1 VGTIEYTLKKG
12 PNKMAPQSSLLS
24 FGSTP
29 KKKKTQPTPTT
40 KPAVAP
46 KETPKQTTP
55 KEKQEQKPTPKKNAV
70 TYAEYPED
78 LPPSYLVSVGYD
90 GKKQLA
96 KLRLYEPESQKIYFW
111 EDNTGHQPYCLT
123 SLPPKELEKLSRVTG
138 HTGFDHFEVVEKFNA
153 LLDKE
158 VTVTKVVAKD
168 PLAIGGRQS
177 GCLRDIIPID
187 YQKLTGIEE
196 PPKVWESYIRYY
208 QSYIYD
214 RDVALGMLYKIEKGN
229 LVRVQRKS
237 AEATIQKILDL
248 FPDVGKEFLQAVETW
263 ARLLESPAPDFLRV
277 GLDIEVTSSVA
288 TRVPD
293 PQEAAHP
300 VACVAMYGS
309 DGKKQLFVLRREGM
323 KQGYKE
329 LPSDSEVTYFDD
341 EKGLLLKLFEAL
353 REYPFVF
360 TFNGDEFDL
369 PYLYNRAKNKFK
381 IDRNQ
386 IPIEVGRRVCNVS
399 HGVHID
405 LYKYF
410 FNRSIQ
416 IYAFGNKYRD
426 ITLDAIGTAL
436 LEMPKIKFTK
446 TISELSYTELARYN
460 LRDSEIT
467 LKLTTFNDNLVMK
480 LILAMSR
487 IARMPM
493 EDVSRQGVSRWIRNF
508 MYYEHRQR
516 KMLIP
521 NSEDILATKGG
532 TSTTAII
539 KGKKYKGAIV
549 VDPVPGV
556 HFNVAVM
563 DFASLYPSIIK
574 VYNLGYQTLL
584 CPHEECKAN
593 KVPETSH
600 WICTKDKALE
610 SLLIGSL
617 RDLRVKWYKPK
628 IKDTTL
634 PEDLRS
640 WYNVIPSALKVVL
653 NASYGVFGSP
663 AFGLYCPPVAEATA
677 ALGRHVITQTIEKA
691 RSLDIEVL
699 YGDTDSLFLKSP
711 TPEQIQIMADWSK
724 KTMGMEL
731 EVEKV
736 YRYAVFSSRKKNYL
750 GILKGGGVDVKG
762 MTGKKRHIPPYIK
775 KAFYMLEDRLEQVQ
789 TPAEFEDAKKEIK
802 QIIRD
807 RYLRLKQRKWGD
819 TPEELAFHVVLGK
832 PLKDY
837 KKTTPQHVKAARELE
852 KMGYEMKAGDLISF
866 VKTMKE
872 PRVKPVQIAANS
884 EVDVDKYVAYLQ
896 STFDQILDALGL
908 DFEEIIGLTKLE
920 RFM

>member
-1 VGTIEYTLKKG
+1 MTT
-12 PNKMAPQSSLLS
+12 SSLLDF
-24 FGSTP
+24 FGNP
-29 KKKKTQPTPTT
+29 AQKKKEEPP
-40 KPAVAP
+40 PSP
-46 KETPKQTTP
+46 P
-55 KEKQEQKPTPKKNAV
+55 PTPKPETTPETKPV
-70 TYAEYPED
+70 VYPDFPEN
-78 LPPSYLVSVGYD
+78 LPPSYLVSVDYN

-96 KLRLYEPESQKIYFW
+96 TIKLYEPTSKKIYFW
-111 EDNTGHQPYCLT
+111 DDNTGHKPYLLT
-123 SLPPKELEKLSRVTG
+123 SLPPEELQKLSRVTG
-138 HTGFDHFEVVEKFNA
+138 HPGFDHFETVEKFDP
-153 LLDKE
+153 LLDKN

-177 GCLRDIIPID
+177 GCIRDIIPED
-187 YQKLTGIEE
+187 YKKLTGIEE

-214 RDVALGMLYKIEKGN
+214 NNLAPGMLYKIHDGN
-229 LVRVQRKS
+229 LVRVQQKS
-237 AEATIQKILDL
+237 SEGTIKQILSL
-248 FPDVGKEFLQAVETW
+248 FPDVGKEFLEAVENW
-263 ARLLESPAPDFLRV
+263 ARLLESPAPDFLRA
-277 GLDIEVTSSVA
+277 GLDIEVASSIA

-293 PQEAAHP
+293 PHEAEHP
-300 VACVAMYGS
+300 VVCVALYGS
-309 DGKKQLFVLRREGM
+309 DGRKLLFILRREGINEGN
-323 KQGYKE
+323 KK
-329 LPSDSEVTYFDD
+329 LPPDAVVEYFDSEI
-341 EKGLLLKLFEAL
+341 GLLQAVFEAL
-353 REYPFVF
+353 REYPLIF

-369 PYLYNRAKNKFK
+369 PYLYNRARNRFGFEKNE
-381 IDRNQ
+381 
-386 IPIEVGRRVCNVS
+386 IPIEVGRRVC
-399 HGVHID
+399 GIRYGIHID
-405 LYKYF
+405 LYKFF

-416 IYAFGNKYRD
+416 IYAFSNRYRD
-426 ITLDAIGTAL
+426 ITLDEIGTAL
-436 LEMPKIKFTK
+436 LDMPKIEFTK
-446 TISELSYTELARYN
+446 PLAELSYTELAEYN

-487 IARMPM
+487 ISHMTM

-508 MYYEHRQR
+508 LYHEHRQR
-516 KMLIP
+516 NMLIP
-521 NSEDILATKGG
+521 NAEDILALKGG

-574 VYNLGYQTLL
+574 VYNIGYQTLL
-584 CPHEECKAN
+584 CNHEECKSN

-600 WICTKDKALE
+600 WICTKNKALE

-617 RDLRVKWYKPK
+617 RDLRVKWYKQK
-628 IKDTTL
+628 AKDKTL

-640 WYNVIPSALKVVL
+640 WYNVIPSALKVIL

-677 ALGRHVITQTIEKA
+677 AIGRHVITQTIEKA
-691 RSLDIEVL
+691 RSLNIEVL
-699 YGDTDSLFLKSP
+699 YGDTDSLFLKNPS
-711 TPEQIQIMADWSK
+711 PEQIEIMADWSK

-731 EVEKV
+731 EVEKF

-750 GILKGGGVDVKG
+750 GILRDGGVDVKG

-775 KAFYMLEDRLEQVQ
+775 KAFYALEERLEQVQ
-789 TPAEFEDAKKEIK
+789 SPAEFEEAKKEIK

-807 RYLRLKQRKWGD
+807 RYLRLKQRRWGE

-832 PLKDY
+832 PLESY
-837 KKTTPQHVKAARELE
+837 TKTTPQHVKAARLL
-852 KMGYEMKAGDLISF
+852 KDMGYDMKVGDLISF
-866 VKTMKE
+866 VKVTKE
-872 PRVKPVQIAANS
+872 PRVKPVQIASNS
-884 EVDVDKYVAYLQ
+884 EVDVDKYVAYLH

-908 DFEEIIGLTKLE
+908 EFDEIIGLTKLE

>member
-1 VGTIEYTLKKG
+1 MTE
-12 PNKMAPQSSLLS
+12 QSLLDF
-24 FGSTP
+24 FG
-29 KKKKTQPTPTT
+29 
-40 KPAVAP
+40 KP
-46 KETPKQTTP
+46 
-55 KEKQEQKPTPKKNAV
+55 EKQKQKEAKPSPPPEKESPQLPPEEKHPQPEPQQKPEADVYPD
-70 TYAEYPED
+70 YPED
-78 LPPSYLVSVGYD
+78 LPASYIVSVTYN

-96 KLRLYEPESQKIYFW
+96 TLKLYEPRSQRIYFW
-111 EDNTGHQPYCLT
+111 DDNTGHKPYCLT
-123 SLPPKELEKLSRVTG
+123 SLPPKELGKLGRVTG
-138 HTGFDHFEVVEKFNA
+138 HSGFDHFEVMEKFDP
-153 LLDKE
+153 LLDKQ

-168 PLAIGGRQS
+168 PLAIGGRAS
-177 GCLRDIIPID
+177 GCLRDIIPD
-187 YQKLTGIEE
+187 EYQKLTGIED

-214 RDVALGMLYKIEKGN
+214 NNLALGMLYKIQKGN
-229 LVRVQRKS
+229 LVAVQEKTS
-237 AEATIQKILDL
+237 EGNVKQILSL
-248 FPDVGKEFLQAVETW
+248 FSGVSEEFLQSVKKW
-263 ARLLESPAPDFLRV
+263 ARLLESPAPEFRRV
-277 GLDIEVTSSVA
+277 ALDIEVSSSVA

-293 PQEAAHP
+293 PNEASQP
-300 VACVAMYGS
+300 VVCVALYGS
-309 DGKKQLFVLRREGM
+309 DQKKQLFVLRREGIRM
-323 KQGYKE
+323 GNKK
-329 LPSDSEVTYFDD
+329 LPPDAIVKYFDD
-341 EKGLLLKLFEAL
+341 EKVLLQELFEAL
-353 REYPFVF
+353 RDYPFVL

-369 PYLYNRAKNKFK
+369 PYLYNRA
-381 IDRNQ
+381 RNRFSIERSQ
-386 IPIEVGRRVCNVS
+386 IPIDPGRRVFHIS

-405 LYKYF
+405 LYKFF

-426 ITLDAIGTAL
+426 ISLDAIGTAL
-436 LEMPKIKFTK
+436 LELPKIEFSKPL
-446 TISELSYTELARYN
+446 SELSYTELAEYN

-467 LKLTTFNDNLVMK
+467 LDLTAFNDNLVMK

-516 KMLIP
+516 NMLIP
-521 NSEDILATKGG
+521 NAEDILAIKGG
-532 TSTTAII
+532 ASTKAII

-584 CPHEECKAN
+584 CRHEECKSN

-600 WICTKDKALE
+600 WICTKNKALE

-628 IKDTTL
+628 TKDKSL
-634 PEDLRS
+634 PKNLQS
-640 WYNVIPSALKVVL
+640 WYNVIPSALKVIL

-677 ALGRHVITQTIEKA
+677 AIGRHVITQTIEKA
-691 RSLDIEVL
+691 RTQNIEVL
-699 YGDTDSLFLKSP
+699 YGDTDSLFLKNPS
-711 TPEQIQIMADWSK
+711 PEQVETLAEWSK

-731 EVEKV
+731 EVEKW

-775 KAFYMLEDRLEQVQ
+775 KAFYTLEDRLEQVQ
-789 TPAEFEDAKKEIK
+789 SPTEFEEAKKEIK

-807 RYLRLKQRKWGD
+807 RYLRLKQRRWGE

-832 PLKDY
+832 PLEAY
-837 KKTTPQHVKAARELE
+837 TKTTPQHVKAALFLK
-852 KMGYEMKAGDLISF
+852 KMGHEIKAGDLISF
-866 VKTMKE
+866 VKVLKE
-872 PRVKPVQIAANS
+872 PHVKPVQIASNS
-884 EVDVDKYVAYLQ
+884 EIDVDKYVAYLR

-908 DFEEIIGLTKLE
+908 DFDEIIGLTKLE

>member
-1 VGTIEYTLKKG
+1 MT
-12 PNKMAPQSSLLS
+12 ASLLD
-24 FGSTP
+24 FCEKP
-29 KKKKTQPTPTT
+29 KKQEKEKPTASTQSPPVPQPPLSPENKTQTET
-40 KPAVAP
+40 KPVVYSDY
-46 KETPKQTTP
+46 
-55 KEKQEQKPTPKKNAV
+55 PT
-70 TYAEYPED
+70 D
-78 LPPSYLVSVGYD
+78 LPPSYLVSVTYE
-90 GKKQLA
+90 GKKQLTSL
-96 KLRLYEPESQKIYFW
+96 KLYEPLSQKIYFW
-111 EDNTGHQPYCLT
+111 DDNTGHKPYLLT

-138 HTGFDHFEVVEKFNA
+138 HTGFDHFETVEKFDP

-177 GCLRDIIPID
+177 GCLRDIIPED

-196 PPKVWESYIRYY
+196 PPKVWESFIRYY

-214 RDVALGMLYKIEKGN
+214 NNLAPGMLYKIQKGN
-229 LVRVQRKS
+229 LVPVKQKS
-237 AEATIQKILDL
+237 IEGTVEKILSL
-248 FPDVGKEFLQAVETW
+248 FPDVGKEFLQSVETW
-263 ARLLESPAPDFLRV
+263 ARLLESPAPEFRRV
-277 GLDIEVTSSVA
+277 GLDIEVSSSVA

-293 PQEAAHP
+293 PHEASSP
-300 VACVAMYGS
+300 VVCVALYGS
-309 DGKKQLFVLRREGM
+309 DQKKQLFVLKRDGIEKGN
-323 KQGYKE
+323 KK
-329 LPSDSEVTYFDD
+329 LPPDAVVKYFDSEKV
-341 EKGLLLKLFEAL
+341 LLQKLFEAL
-353 REYPFVF
+353 REYPFVL

-369 PYLYNRAKNKFK
+369 PYLYNRARNHFN
-381 IDRNQ
+381 IERNQ
-386 IPIEVGRRVCNVS
+386 IPIDVGRRVCSFS

-405 LYKYF
+405 LYKFF

-426 ITLDAIGTAL
+426 ITLNEIGTAL
-436 LEMPKIKFTK
+436 LELPKVEFDKPL
-446 TISELSYTELARYN
+446 SELSYTELAEYN

-467 LKLTTFNDNLVMK
+467 LNLTAFNDNLVMK
-480 LILAMSR
+480 LILAISR

-508 MYYEHRQR
+508 LYFEHRQR
-516 KMLIP
+516 NFLIP
-521 NSEDILATKGG
+521 NAEDILALKGG
-532 TSTTAII
+532 TSTTAMI

-584 CPHEECKAN
+584 CNHEECKAN
-593 KVPETSH
+593 KVPETSS
-600 WICTKDKALE
+600 WICTKNKALE

-628 IKDTTL
+628 AKDKTL
-634 PEDLRS
+634 PKDLRS
-640 WYNVIPSALKVVL
+640 WYNVIPSALKVIL

-677 ALGRHVITQTIEKA
+677 AIGRDVITKTIEKA
-691 RSLDIEVL
+691 QSLGIEVL
-699 YGDTDSLFLKSP
+699 YGDTDSLFLKNPSA
-711 TPEQIQIMADWSK
+711 EQVEIMEEWSK

-731 EVEKV
+731 EVEKW

-775 KAFYMLEDRLEQVQ
+775 KAFYALEDRLEQVQ
-789 TPAEFEDAKKEIK
+789 SPSEFEEAKKEIK
-802 QIIRD
+802 KIIRD
-807 RYLRLKQRKWGD
+807 RYLRLKQRRWGD
-819 TPEELAFHVVLGK
+819 TPEDLAFHVVLGK
-832 PLKDY
+832 PPEAY
-837 KKTTPQHVKAARELE
+837 TKTTPQHVKAALML
-852 KMGYEMKAGDLISF
+852 KQIGYEMKAGDLISY
-866 VKTMKE
+866 VKVLKG
-872 PRVKPVQIAANS
+872 VKPVQIASNS
-884 EVDVDKYVAYLQ
+884 EVDVDKYVEYLH

-908 DFEEIIGLTKLE
+908 DFDEIIGLTKLE

>member
-1 VGTIEYTLKKG
+1 MTTSLLDFCPKQKK
-12 PNKMAPQSSLLS
+12 PEKQTKTEQTPSTPIKPEQAAPPLPEKMAQQKKERIVYSD
-24 FGSTP
+24 FP
-29 KKKKTQPTPTT
+29 K
-40 KPAVAP
+40 
-46 KETPKQTTP
+46 
-55 KEKQEQKPTPKKNAV
+55 
-70 TYAEYPED
+70 D
-78 LPPSYLVSVGYD
+78 LPSSYLVSVSYD

-96 KLRLYEPESQKIYFW
+96 TLGLYEPESQKIYFW
-111 EDNTGHQPYCLT
+111 DDNTGHKPYCLT
-123 SLPPKELEKLSRVTG
+123 SLPPEELQKLSRVTG
-138 HTGFDHFEVVEKFNA
+138 HPGFDHFETLKKFDP

-177 GCLRDIIPID
+177 GCMRDIIPED
-187 YQKLTGIEE
+187 YQKLTGIQD

-214 RDVALGMLYKIEKGN
+214 NNLAPGMLYKIQNGN
-229 LVRVQRKS
+229 LVAVQQKS
-237 AEATIQKILDL
+237 DEGTVEKILKL
-248 FPDVGKEFLQAVETW
+248 FPEVDNAFLKSVEKW
-263 ARLLESPAPDFLRV
+263 ARLLESPAPEFLRA
-277 GLDIEVTSSVA
+277 GLDIEVSSPVA

-293 PQEAAHP
+293 PNKAEDP
-300 VACVAMYGS
+300 VACAALYGS
-309 DGKKQLFVLRREGM
+309 NGRKQLFVLKREGIRQGN
-323 KQGYKE
+323 KQ
-329 LPSDSEVTYFDD
+329 LPPDAVVTYFDAD
-341 EKGLLLKLFEAL
+341 KEKELLLKLFEAL
-353 REYPFVF
+353 REYPFVL

-369 PYLYNRAKNKFK
+369 PYLYNRAKNLG
-381 IDRNQ
+381 IARRQ
-386 IPIEVGRRVCNVS
+386 IPIDAGRRVFHVS

-405 LYKYF
+405 LYKFF

-426 ITLDAIGTAL
+426 ITLNEVCTAVL
-436 LEMPKIKFTK
+436 GLPKIAFEKPL
-446 TISELSYTELARYN
+446 SELSYTELAEYN

-467 LKLTTFNDNLVMK
+467 LNLTSYNDNLVMK
-480 LILAMSR
+480 LILALSR

-508 MYYEHRQR
+508 LYFEHRQR
-516 KMLIP
+516 GMLIP
-521 NSEDILATKGG
+521 NAEDILAIKGG

-584 CPHEECKAN
+584 CRHEECKSN
-593 KVPETSH
+593 KVPETDH
-600 WICTKDKALE
+600 WICTKEKALE

-628 IKDTTL
+628 SKDTTL

-640 WYNVIPSALKVVL
+640 WYNVIPSALKVIL

-677 ALGRHVITQTIEKA
+677 AIGRHVITKTIEKA
-691 RSLDIEVL
+691 RTLNIEVL
-699 YGDTDSLFLKSP
+699 YGDTDSLFLKNPSH
-711 TPEQIQIMADWSK
+711 EQVEIMAEWSK

-731 EVEKV
+731 EVEKW

-762 MTGKKRHIPPYIK
+762 MTGKKRHIPVYIK
-775 KAFYMLEDRLEQVQ
+775 KAFYSLEDRLEQVQ
-789 TPAEFEDAKKEIK
+789 SPAEFEEAKKEIK

-807 RYLRLKQRKWGD
+807 RYLRLKQRRWGE

-832 PLKDY
+832 PPSAY
-837 KKTTPQHVKAARELE
+837 TKTTPQHVKAALMLE
-852 KMGYEMKAGDLISF
+852 KLGYKMTTGDLITY
-866 VKTMKE
+866 VKVVKG
-872 PRVKPVQIAANS
+872 VKPLQLASNS
-884 EVDVDKYVAYLQ
+884 EVDVDKYVAYLH
-896 STFDQILDALGL
+896 SVFDQILDALGL

>member
-1 VGTIEYTLKKG
+1 MSKKNLLDFFDN
-12 PNKMAPQSSLLS
+12 PKQKQKKSPESPSPEKQSPS
-24 FGSTP
+24 
-29 KKKKTQPTPTT
+29 KKKTVVYPDF
-40 KPAVAP
+40 
-46 KETPKQTTP
+46 
-55 KEKQEQKPTPKKNAV
+55 
-70 TYAEYPED
+70 PED
-78 LPPSYLVSVGYD
+78 LPPSYLVSVIYD

-96 KLRLYEPESQKIYFW
+96 SLKLYEPVSQKIYFW
-111 EDNTGHQPYCLT
+111 DDTTGHKPYCLT
-123 SLPPKELEKLSRVTG
+123 SLPPKELKKLSRVTS
-138 HTGFDHFEVVEKFNA
+138 HSGFDHFETVEKFDP
-153 LLDKE
+153 LLDKQ

-177 GCLRDIIPID
+177 GCLRDVIPED
-187 YQKLTGIEE
+187 YQKLTGFEE

-214 RDVALGMLYKIEKGN
+214 NNLALGMLYKIQKGK
-229 LVRVQRKS
+229 VVPVKQKS
-237 AEATIQKILDL
+237 SEGTVEKILSL
-248 FPDVGKEFLQAVETW
+248 FSGVSEEFLQSVEKW
-263 ARLLESPAPDFLRV
+263 ARLLESPAPEFRRV
-277 GLDIEVTSSVA
+277 ALDIEVSSPVA

-293 PQEAAHP
+293 PQKADNP
-300 VACVAMYGS
+300 VVCVALFGS
-309 DGKKQLFVLRREGM
+309 DGKKQILVLKRKGIEKGD
-323 KQGYKE
+323 KKLSPDAIVE
-329 LPSDSEVTYFDD
+329 YFND
-341 EKGLLLKLFEAL
+341 EKVLLQKLFEAL
-353 REYPFVF
+353 REYPFVL
-360 TFNGDEFDL
+360 TFNGDDFDL
-369 PYLYNRAKNKFK
+369 PYLYNRARNHFNF
-381 IDRNQ
+381 DRSQ
-386 IPIEVGRRVCNVS
+386 IPIEVGRRVCRLS
-399 HGVHID
+399 HGIHID
-405 LYKYF
+405 LYKFF

-426 ITLDAIGTAL
+426 ISLNAIGTAIL
-436 LEMPKIKFTK
+436 DLPKIEFEKPL
-446 TISELSYTELARYN
+446 SELSYTELAEYN

-467 LKLTTFNDNLVMK
+467 LDLTTFNDNLVMK
-480 LILAMSR
+480 LILALSR

-508 MYYEHRQR
+508 LYFEHRQR
-516 KMLIP
+516 NFLIP
-521 NSEDILATKGG
+521 NSDDILALKGG
-532 TSTTAII
+532 TTTTAII

-556 HFNVAVM
+556 HFSVAVM

-584 CPHEECKAN
+584 CKHEECKTN

-600 WICTKDKALE
+600 WICTKKKALE

-628 IKDTTL
+628 SKDKTL
-634 PEDLRS
+634 PKDLQS
-640 WYNVIPSALKVVL
+640 WYNVIPSALKVIL

-663 AFGLYCPPVAEATA
+663 AFSLYCPPVAEATA
-677 ALGRHVITQTIEKA
+677 AIGRDVITKTIKKA

-699 YGDTDSLFLKSP
+699 YGDTDSLFLKNPS
-711 TPEQIQIMADWSK
+711 PEQVEIMAEWSK

-731 EVEKV
+731 EVEKW

-775 KAFYMLEDRLEQVQ
+775 KAFYALEDRLEQVQ
-789 TPAEFEDAKKEIK
+789 SPAEFEEAKKEIK
-802 QIIRD
+802 KIIRD
-807 RYLRLKQRKWGD
+807 RYLRLKQRRWGE

-837 KKTTPQHVKAARELE
+837 KKTTPQHVKAALLLK

-866 VKTMKE
+866 VKVLKE
-872 PRVKPVQIAANS
+872 PRVKPVQIASNS
-884 EVDVDKYVAYLQ
+884 EVDVDKYVAYLH

-908 DFEEIIGLTKLE
+908 DFDEIIGLTKLE

>member
-1 VGTIEYTLKKG
+1 MTASLLDFCEKPKKHEKEK
-12 PNKMAPQSSLLS
+12 PTASTPPPPAPQSQA
-24 FGSTP
+24 TP
-29 KKKKTQPTPTT
+29 ENRTRAEIKTVDYPDYPT
-40 KPAVAP
+40 
-46 KETPKQTTP
+46 
-55 KEKQEQKPTPKKNAV
+55 
-70 TYAEYPED
+70 D
-78 LPPSYLVSVGYD
+78 LPPSYLVSVTYD

-96 KLRLYEPESQKIYFW
+96 TLKLYEPQSQKIYFW
-111 EDNTGHQPYCLT
+111 DDNTGHKPYCLT
-123 SLPPKELEKLSRVTG
+123 SLPPAELEKLSRVTG
-138 HTGFDHFEVVEKFNA
+138 HTGFDHLETVEKFDP
-153 LLDKE
+153 LLDKQ

-177 GCLRDIIPID
+177 GCIRDIIPED

-214 RDVALGMLYKIEKGN
+214 NNLAPGMLYKIQQGKLVAVQQKSSEGN
-229 LVRVQRKS
+229 V
-237 AEATIQKILDL
+237 EKILRL
-248 FPDVGKEFLQAVETW
+248 FPDVGKEFLESVEKW
-263 ARLLESPAPDFLRV
+263 ARLLESPAPEFRRV
-277 GLDIEVTSSVA
+277 GLDIEVSSSVA

-293 PQEAAHP
+293 PHEAASP
-300 VACVAMYGS
+300 VVCVALYGS
-309 DGKKQLFVLRREGM
+309 DQKKQLFVLKRDGIEKGN
-323 KQGYKE
+323 KK
-329 LPSDSEVTYFDD
+329 LPPDAVVKYFDSE
-341 EKGLLLKLFEAL
+341 KMLLQKVFEAL
-353 REYPFVF
+353 REYPFVL
-360 TFNGDEFDL
+360 TFNGDDFDL
-369 PYLYNRAKNKFK
+369 PYLYNRARNHFSFE
-381 IDRNQ
+381 RNQ
-386 IPIEVGRRVCNVS
+386 IPIEVGRRVCSVS
-399 HGVHID
+399 YGVHID
-405 LYKYF
+405 LYKFF

-426 ITLDAIGTAL
+426 ITLNEIGTAL
-436 LEMPKIKFTK
+436 LELPKIEFTK
-446 TISELSYTELARYN
+446 PFSELSYTELAEYN

-467 LKLTTFNDNLVMK
+467 LNLTAFNDNLVMK
-480 LILAMSR
+480 LALAMSR

-493 EDVSRQGVSRWIRNF
+493 EDVTRQGVSRWIRNF
-508 MYYEHRQR
+508 LYFEHRQR
-516 KMLIP
+516 NFLIP
-521 NSEDILATKGG
+521 NAEDILAIKGG
-532 TSTTAII
+532 TSTQAII

-584 CPHEECKAN
+584 CNHEECKTN

-600 WICTKDKALE
+600 WICTRNKALE

-617 RDLRVKWYKPK
+617 RDLRVKWYKSK
-628 IKDTTL
+628 AKDKTL
-634 PEDLRS
+634 PKDLRS
-640 WYNVIPSALKVVL
+640 WYNVIPSALKVIL

-677 ALGRHVITQTIEKA
+677 AIGRDVITKTIEKA
-691 RSLDIEVL
+691 QSLGIEVL
-699 YGDTDSLFLKSP
+699 YGDTDSLFLKNPSR
-711 TPEQIQIMADWSK
+711 EQVEIMAEWSK

-731 EVEKV
+731 EVEKW

-775 KAFYMLEDRLEQVQ
+775 KAFYALEDRLEQVQ
-789 TPAEFEDAKKEIK
+789 SPSDFEEAKREIK

-807 RYLRLKQRKWGD
+807 RYLRLKQRRWGD

-832 PLKDY
+832 PPEAY
-837 KKTTPQHVKAARELE
+837 TKTTPQHVKAALML
-852 KMGYEMKAGDLISF
+852 KQIGYDMKAGDLISY
-866 VKTMKE
+866 VKVLKG
-872 PRVKPVQIAANS
+872 VKPVQIASNS
-884 EVDVDKYVAYLQ
+884 EIDVDKYVEYLH

-908 DFEEIIGLTKLE
+908 DFDEIIGLTKLE

>member
-1 VGTIEYTLKKG
+1 MT
-12 PNKMAPQSSLLS
+12 AQSSLDL
-24 FGSTP
+24 FGIP
-29 KKKKTQPTPTT
+29 QKKEK
-40 KPAVAP
+40 
-46 KETPKQTTP
+46 KQTASP
-55 KEKQEQKPTPKKNAV
+55 SPDQKPPEHSSPRTRTVEAKKPIIV
-70 TYAEYPED
+70 YPDFPED
-78 LPPSYLVSVGYD
+78 LPPSYLVSVTYD

-96 KLRLYEPESQKIYFW
+96 TLKLYEPKSQKIYFW
-111 EDNTGHQPYCLT
+111 DDNTGHKPYCLT
-123 SLPPKELEKLSRVTG
+123 SLPPKELEKLRRVTG
-138 HTGFDHFEVVEKFNA
+138 HSGFDHFETVEKFDP
-153 LLDKE
+153 LLDRQ

-168 PLAIGGRQS
+168 PLAIGGRSS
-177 GCLRDIIPID
+177 GCLRDVIPED

-214 RDVALGMLYKIEKGN
+214 NNLAPGMLYKIQKGK
-229 LVRVQRKS
+229 LVSVQQKAS
-237 AEATIQKILDL
+237 EGTVEKILSL
-248 FPDVGKEFLQAVETW
+248 FSGVSEEFLQSVEKW
-263 ARLLESPAPDFLRV
+263 ARLLESPAPEFRRV
-277 GLDIEVTSSVA
+277 ALDIEVSSPVA

-293 PQEAAHP
+293 PHEAAQP
-300 VACVAMYGS
+300 VVCVALYGS
-309 DGKKQLFVLRREGM
+309 DHKKQLFVLRREGIREGN
-323 KQGYKE
+323 KKLPPDAIVEYFDSEKE
-329 LPSDSEVTYFDD
+329 LF
-341 EKGLLLKLFEAL
+341 KKLFEAL
-353 REYPFVF
+353 RDYPFVL

-369 PYLYNRAKNKFK
+369 PYLYNRARNHFSF
-381 IDRNQ
+381 DRSQ
-386 IPIEVGRRVCNVS
+386 IPIDPGRRVFHIS

-405 LYKYF
+405 LYKFF

-426 ITLDAIGTAL
+426 ITLDAVGTAL
-436 LEMPKIKFTK
+436 LELPKIEFSKPL
-446 TISELSYTELARYN
+446 SELNYTELAEYN

-467 LKLTTFNDNLVMK
+467 LNLTAFNDNLVMK

-487 IARMPM
+487 IAHMPM

-508 MYYEHRQR
+508 LYFEHRQR
-516 KMLIP
+516 NMLIP
-521 NSEDILATKGG
+521 NAKDILAIKGG
-532 TSTTAII
+532 TTTTAII

-584 CPHEECKAN
+584 CKHEECKTN
-593 KVPETSH
+593 KVPETTH
-600 WICTKDKALE
+600 WICTKNKALE

-628 IKDTTL
+628 SKDKTL
-634 PEDLRS
+634 PKDLRS
-640 WYNVIPSALKVVL
+640 WYNVIPSALKVIL

-677 ALGRHVITQTIEKA
+677 AIGRHVITQTIEKA
-691 RSLDIEVL
+691 RALNIEVL
-699 YGDTDSLFLKSP
+699 YGDTDSLFLKNPSS
-711 TPEQIQIMADWSK
+711 EQVEIMAEWSK

-731 EVEKV
+731 EVEKW

-775 KAFYMLEDRLEQVQ
+775 KAFYALEDRLEQVQ
-789 TPAEFEDAKKEIK
+789 SPTEFEEAKKEIK

-807 RYLRLKQRKWGD
+807 RYLRLKQRRWGEN
-819 TPEELAFHVVLGK
+819 PEELAFHVVLGK
-832 PLKDY
+832 PLESY
-837 KKTTPQHVKAARELE
+837 TKTTPQHVKAALLLK

-866 VKTMKE
+866 VKVLKE
-872 PRVKPVQIAANS
+872 PRVKPVQIASNS
-884 EVDVDKYVAYLQ
+884 EIDVDKYVAYLH

>member
-1 VGTIEYTLKKG
+1 MTE
-12 PNKMAPQSSLLS
+12 QSLLD
-24 FGSTP
+24 FWGKP
-29 KKKKTQPTPTT
+29 EQQNKKKEP
-40 KPAVAP
+40 KPSPPPEPLPETEAP
-46 KETPKQTTP
+46 KET
-55 KEKQEQKPTPKKNAV
+55 KPVVYTDF
-70 TYAEYPED
+70 PED
-78 LPPSYLVSVGYD
+78 LPPSYLVSVTYD

-96 KLRLYEPESQKIYFW
+96 SLKLYEPISQKIYFW
-111 EDNTGHQPYCLT
+111 DDNTGHKPYCLT
-123 SLPPKELEKLSRVTG
+123 SLPPEEIQKLSRVTG
-138 HTGFDHFEVVEKFNA
+138 HTGFDHLETVQKFDP
-153 LLDKE
+153 LLDKQ

-177 GCLRDIIPID
+177 GCIRDIIPED
-187 YQKLTGIEE
+187 YPKLTGIEE

-214 RDVALGMLYKIEKGN
+214 NNLAPGMLYKIQKGN
-229 LVRVQRKS
+229 LVPVQQKS
-237 AEATIQKILDL
+237 SEGTVEKILSL
-248 FPDVGKEFLQAVETW
+248 FPDVGKEFLESVEQW
-263 ARLLESPAPDFLRV
+263 ARLLESPAPNFRRV
-277 GLDIEVTSSVA
+277 ALDIEVSSPVA
-288 TRVPD
+288 TRIPD

-300 VACVAMYGS
+300 VICVTLFGS
-309 DGKKQLFVLRREGM
+309 DRKKEILILKRDDIEKGD
-323 KQGYKE
+323 KK
-329 LPSDSEVTYFDD
+329 LPSDADVKYFDS
-341 EKGLLLKLFEAL
+341 EKKLLQKLFDAL
-353 REYPFVF
+353 REYPFVL
-360 TFNGDEFDL
+360 TFNGDDFDL
-369 PYLYNRAKNKFK
+369 PYLYNRARNHFNFE
-381 IDRNQ
+381 RNQ
-386 IPIEVGRRVCNVS
+386 IPIEIGRRVCHFS

-405 LYKYF
+405 LYKFF

-436 LEMPKIKFTK
+436 LELPKIEFNKPL
-446 TISELSYTELARYN
+446 SELSYTELAQYN

-467 LKLTTFNDNLVMK
+467 LDLTTFNDNLVMK
-480 LILAMSR
+480 LILAISR

-508 MYYEHRQR
+508 LYHAHRQR
-516 KMLIP
+516 NFLIP
-521 NSEDILATKGG
+521 NAEDILALKGG
-532 TSTTAII
+532 TSTQAII

-556 HFNVAVM
+556 HFDVAVM

-584 CPHEECKAN
+584 CNHEECKAN

-600 WICTKDKALE
+600 WICTKNKALE

-628 IKDTTL
+628 SKDKTL

-640 WYNVIPSALKVVL
+640 WYNVIPSALKVIL

-677 ALGRHVITQTIEKA
+677 AIGRHVITQTIEKA
-691 RSLDIEVL
+691 KSLDIEVL
-699 YGDTDSLFLKSP
+699 YGDTDSLFLKNPS
-711 TPEQIQIMADWSK
+711 PEQIKILEEWSK

-731 EVEKV
+731 EVEKF

-750 GILKGGGVDVKG
+750 GILRDGGVDVKG

-775 KAFYMLEDRLEQVQ
+775 KAFYALEDRLEQVQ
-789 TPAEFEDAKKEIK
+789 SPAEFEEAKKEIK
-802 QIIRD
+802 TIIRD
-807 RYLRLKQRKWGD
+807 RYLRLKQRRWGE

-832 PLKDY
+832 PPEAY
-837 KKTTPQHVKAARELE
+837 TKTTPQHVKAALIL
-852 KMGYEMKAGDLISF
+852 KKIGYDLRAGDLISF
-866 VKTMKE
+866 VKVLKE
-872 PRVKPVQIAANS
+872 PRVKPVQIASNS
-884 EVDVDKYVAYLQ
+884 EIDVDKYVAYLH